1 MSGAVYD
8 TDLLVVGAGP
18 AGLAAALHAAR
29 AGMSV
34 TVCEKRPDPVDKA
47 CGEGLM
53 PGGVRRLHALG
64 VRPEGVPLVGIDYL
78 DPAGRRAHAPF
89 PAGPG
94 MGVRRTTL
102 QTALSAAAHAAGAH
116 RLDVR
121 VTAVAQD
128 ATGVTA
134 AGVRARWLIA
144 ADGLHSPLRRH
155 LGVPVRRGFPRRFG
169 LRRHWRTEPW
179 SRSVQVVWGPH
190 AEAYVTPVAADQ
202 VGVAVLYRPA
212 AASPDTTAH
221 HAYTALLETF
231 PHLCRRLAHADPA
244 SSVRG
249 AGPMRQYPARR
260 VVGRILLVGD
270 AAGYEDALTGEGI
283 SLALAQA
290 EAAVDALVSGSPAR
304 YGHAWRRL
312 TRRYRWLTRALV
324 LATAH
329 PGARSLLVP
338 GCRAAPAVFRAAV
351 RQLAAS

>member
-1 MSGAVYD
+1 MSRDVYD
-8 TDLLVVGAGP
+8 TDLLIVGAGP
-18 AGLAAALHAAR
+18 AGLAAALYAAR

-64 VRPEGVPLVGIDYL
+64 VCPAGAPLTGIDYL
-78 DPAGRRAHAPF
+78 DLSGRRAHAPF
-89 PAGPG
+89 RAGPG
-94 MGVRRTTL
+94 MGVRRTEL
-102 QTALSAAAHAAGAH
+102 QAALSAAAHAVGAH
-116 RLDVR
+116 RLDAR
-121 VTAVAQD
+121 VTAAAQD
-128 ATGVTA
+128 ATGVNA
-134 AGVRARWLIA
+134 AGLRARWLIA

-169 LRRHWRTEPW
+169 LRRHWHTEPW
-179 SRSVQVVWGPH
+179 SQSVQVVWGPH
-190 AEAYVTPVAADQ
+190 AEAYITPVAADQ
-202 VGVAVLYRPA
+202 VGVAVLYRPDATPSGA
-212 AASPDTTAH
+212 AAH
-221 HAYTALLETF
+221 HAYAGLLEAF
-231 PHLCRRLAHADPA
+231 PHLHHRLAHAAPA

-249 AGPMRQYPARR
+249 AGPMRQQPARR

-290 EAAVDALVSGSPAR
+290 EAAVDALVADTPAR

-312 TRRYRWLTRALV
+312 TRRYRWLTHTLV
-324 LATAH
+324 LATTH

-338 GCRAAPAVFRAAV
+338 ACLAAPTVFRAAV
-351 RQLAAS
+351 NQLADP